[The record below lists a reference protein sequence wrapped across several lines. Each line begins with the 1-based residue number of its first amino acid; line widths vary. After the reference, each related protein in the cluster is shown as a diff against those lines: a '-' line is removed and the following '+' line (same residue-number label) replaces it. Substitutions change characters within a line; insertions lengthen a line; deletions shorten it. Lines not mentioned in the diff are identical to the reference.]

1 MVGQLGLPYVDL
13 DGCVLGHGLC
23 VTSSHPMVET
33 ISNVASKTFP
43 LSYAVFGHGVADTW
57 ANGHGECSNGVG
69 VVAVTVARAD
79 VCPLVMGTAMAI
91 AMHA

>member
-1 MVGQLGLPYVDL
+1 MVGELDLPYVDL
-13 DGCVLGHGLC
+13 DGCVPGHGLY

-33 ISNVASKTFP
+33 ISNVASKNFS

-57 ANGHGECSNGVG
+57 ANGHGKCSNDVG
-69 VVAVTVARAD
+69 VVAITVARAD
-79 VCPLVMGTAMAI
+79 VCSPVMGTALAI